1 MPGRARDDRID
12 EAVLAATTAL
22 LDEVGYADLTIGQVA
37 ARSGRHRPAIYRR
50 WPSKRHLVVDAV
62 AGMLGLDATPD
73 TGDLRADLITG
84 VRTVLSALRQTSL
97 GRILPAL
104 VADLAADPELAT
116 RFLSTVFTPRRQT
129 TATRLATAVER
140 GELPPIGDLGFVL
153 DALAAPVYYRAL
165 FRHLPLDDALAEQTV
180 DAVLAALAER
190 PSPP

>member
-1 MPGRARDDRID
+1 VPGRARDDRID
-12 EAVLAATTAL
+12 AAVLAATTAL

-37 ARSGRHRPAIYRR
+37 MRSGQHRPAIYRR

-62 AGMLGLDATPD
+62 AGMLGLDPTPD

-84 VRTVLSALRQTSL
+84 MRTVLTALRQTSL

-104 VADLAADPELAT
+104 VADLAADQELAT
-116 RFLSTVFTPRRQT
+116 RFLDTVFTPRRRT

-153 DALAAPVYYRAL
+153 DALAAPIYYRAL

-180 DAVLAALAER
+180 DAALAALGA
-190 PSPP
+190 